1 MTPPPSRKG
10 AALER
15 VAPPAKETWTVW
27 RQDDLGNQYVVSTGH
42 AREEAE
48 RIARELE
55 ARGHKQ
61 TYWTSRDRAGPV

>member
-1 MTPPPSRKG
+1 
-10 AALER
+10 
-15 VAPPAKETWTVW
+15 VW